1 MRDTSS
7 RGLRQSRMENAM
19 TTHTD
24 LIARLCSSLALTAA
38 SLLVA
43 GCGDKRYPGVAAV
56 PIGPPAPA

>member
-38 SLLVA
+38 SLLVNA
-43 GCGDKRYPGVAAV
+43 DDAVRY
-56 PIGPPAPA
+56 IEQRS